1 MKKSLLLLMMAA
13 LFLPMTLRAQLPAAV
28 ELPENQRIM
37 GHFDTDAISTEGVRV
52 RNATGVVTLGVIL
65 DTEEVEMFMGGKIV
79 AFRVGLAE
87 STTISRVFV
96 IPINALGGY
105 GTVVPWTCNAS
116 SVGWNTIEVSTP
128 YTINIQEG
136 EKLLIGFDYEQTA
149 DNTPLSLVQEGTI
162 YDTYQYKKAGHSYKW
177 ATAGLSPYGNL
188 CVQCIVENDN
198 FPEILI
204 RTSDLV
210 SEKFVGRGNDLPFS
224 FVVKNKGPKTVEV
237 NDLTFNIKID
247 GETVLTVANPE
258 PVADT
263 PITIESAIPTDDL
276 ASGAHVLTIEAATL
290 NGEPIDY
297 VKPLTHNFSV
307 HNGVFPHQKH
317 MIEQFTSTY
326 CTYCPLGNSMLS
338 IVKAQR
344 DDVIWVGVHG
354 NLGAGVDP
362 FTTQQGDSLM
372 VYMGSDSYPS
382 AAFDRAPGWEGTS
395 VVNSIGY
402 YEQYHQQIA
411 DELCDFFDAL
421 SDEMPNFISIEI
433 KPEVNVNTR
442 QAVIKVSGEMSS
454 DFDELLGA
462 DNKLTV
468 YLTEDS
474 IIARQLN
481 SGVWVNQYLHN
492 GVFRTALGS
501 IKGVDFNKVGNAYEN
516 EFTLTIPDEWKL
528 ENMNVVAFVSRPV
541 ENRVAADMRIFNA
554 ESVKLYDPFESVDEL
569 MNHQDIVP
577 VEYYDIMGRQHDSLQ
592 HGINIVKMSD
602 GTARKV
608 LVK

>member
-1 MKKSLLLLMMAA
+1 MKKSLLFLLMAI
-13 LFLPMTLRAQLPAAV
+13 LLLPGAMKAQ
-28 ELPENQRIM
+28 LPENQRIM

-87 STTISRVFV
+87 ATTISRVFV

-136 EKLLIGFDYEQTA
+136 EKLMIGFDYEQTA

-162 YDTYQYKKAGHSYKW
+162 YDTYQYKKAGHGYMW
-177 ATAGLSPYGNL
+177 GTAGLSPYGNL

-237 NDLTFNIKID
+237 NALTFNIKID
-247 GETVLTVANPE
+247 GETVFTVANPE
-258 PVADT
+258 PITDT
-263 PITIESAIPTDDL
+263 PITIEGTIPTDDL
-276 ASGAHVLTIEAATL
+276 ASGGHVMTVEAATL
-290 NGEPIDY
+290 NDEPIDY
-297 VKPLTHNFSV
+297 VKPLTHSFSV
-307 HNGVFPHQKH
+307 HNGVFPRQKH
-317 MIEQFTSTY
+317 MVEQFTSTY

-338 IVKAQR
+338 LVKAQR
-344 DDVIWVGVHG
+344 EDVIWVGVHG
-354 NLGAGVDP
+354 NLGSGVDP
-362 FTTQQGDSLM
+362 YTTQQGDSLM
-372 VYMGSDSYPS
+372 AYMGSDSYPS
-382 AAFDRAPGWEGTS
+382 AAFDRAPGWENAN
-395 VVNSIGY
+395 VVNGIGY

-411 DELCDFFDAL
+411 DELCSFFDAL
-421 SDEMPNFISIEI
+421 DETPNFISINIEP
-433 KPEVNVNTR
+433 KVDLTTR
-442 QAVIKVSGEMSS
+442 EAVIKVSGEMSE
-454 DFDELLGA
+454 DFDTLLGT
-462 DNKLTV
+462 DNKLSI

-474 IIARQLN
+474 LIAPQLN
-481 SGVWVNQYLHN
+481 SGTWVSQYMHN
-492 GVFRTALGS
+492 GVFRWALGS
-501 IKGVDFNKVGNAYEN
+501 VLGVDLNKVGNGYEH
-516 EFTLTIPDEWKL
+516 EYSLILPDQWKL
-528 ENMNVVAFVSRPV
+528 ENMNVVAFISRPLQ
-541 ENRVAADMRIFNA
+541 NRVMSDLRILNA
-554 ESVKLYDPFESVDEL
+554 ESVKLIGESGGVDEL
-569 MNHQDIVP
+569 FGNQDIVP

-592 HGINIVKMSD
+592 QGINIVKMSD
-602 GTARKV
+602 GSARKV

>member
-1 MKKSLLLLMMAA
+1 MAILLLPGAMK
-13 LFLPMTLRAQLPAAV
+13 AQ
-28 ELPENQRIM
+28 LPENQRIM

-87 STTISRVFV
+87 ATTISRVFV

-136 EKLLIGFDYEQTA
+136 EKLMIGFDYEQTA

-162 YDTYQYKKAGHSYKW
+162 YDTYQYKKAGHGYMW
-177 ATAGLSPYGNL
+177 GTAGLSPYGNL

-237 NDLTFNIKID
+237 NALTFNIKID
-247 GETVLTVANPE
+247 GETVFTVANPE
-258 PVADT
+258 PITDT
-263 PITIESAIPTDDL
+263 PITIEGTIPTDDL
-276 ASGAHVLTIEAATL
+276 ASGGHVMTVEAATL
-290 NGEPIDY
+290 NDEPIDY
-297 VKPLTHNFSV
+297 VKPLTHSFSV
-307 HNGVFPHQKH
+307 HNGVFPRQKH
-317 MIEQFTSTY
+317 MVEQFTSTY

-338 IVKAQR
+338 LVKAQR
-344 DDVIWVGVHG
+344 EDVIWVGVHG
-354 NLGAGVDP
+354 NLGSGVDP
-362 FTTQQGDSLM
+362 YTTQQGDSLM
-372 VYMGSDSYPS
+372 AYMGSDSYPS
-382 AAFDRAPGWEGTS
+382 AAFDRAPGWENAN
-395 VVNSIGY
+395 VVNGIGY

-411 DELCDFFDAL
+411 DELCSFFDAL
-421 SDEMPNFISIEI
+421 DETPNFISINIEP
-433 KPEVNVNTR
+433 KVDLTTR
-442 QAVIKVSGEMSS
+442 EAVIKVSGEMSE
-454 DFDELLGA
+454 DFDTLLGT
-462 DNKLTV
+462 DNKLSI

-474 IIARQLN
+474 LIAPQLN
-481 SGVWVNQYLHN
+481 SGTWVSQYMHN
-492 GVFRTALGS
+492 GVFRWALGS
-501 IKGVDFNKVGNAYEN
+501 VLGVDLNKVGNGYEH
-516 EFTLTIPDEWKL
+516 EYSLILPDQWKL
-528 ENMNVVAFVSRPV
+528 ENMNVVAFISRPLQ
-541 ENRVAADMRIFNA
+541 NRVMSDLRILNA
-554 ESVKLYDPFESVDEL
+554 ESVKLIGESGGVDEL
-569 MNHQDIVP
+569 FGNQDIVP

-592 HGINIVKMSD
+592 QGINIVKMSD
-602 GTARKV
+602 GSARKV